1 MNGQPKQSGFTLI
14 EIMIAVA
21 IFTLIG
27 IASTGVMTAVI
38 DSDELSES
46 RFEKLQTL
54 QRAMLTIERDML
66 QAVPRSVRIEGEE
79 NNIVM
84 RGEKNLLESEADG
97 LSFVRGGWQNPQLML
112 HRSTLQSVGYRLQEG
127 KLERLFG
134 NYVDNVVGFEPK
146 VRVLLTDIEDFKVL
160 FLLNGGKD
168 SEDMES
174 WDESYAQNSLPVAV
188 MITITSKEFGP
199 VTRKFMMGTLDS

>member
-1 MNGQPKQSGFTLI
+1 MIRNKQQGFTLI

-27 IASTGVMTAVI
+27 IASTSVMTAVI
-38 DSDELSES
+38 DSDELSEN

-66 QAVPRSVRIEGEE
+66 QAVPRAVRIDGQE
-79 NNIVM
+79 NTQVM

-97 LSFVRGGWQNPQLML
+97 IAFVRTGWQNPQLML
-112 HRSTLQSVGYRLQEG
+112 QRSTLQSVAYRLQEG

-146 VRVLLTDIEDFKVL
+146 VRVLLNNVEDFEIQ
-160 FLLNGGKD
+160 FLLNAGEDAGD
-168 SEDMES
+168 SES
-174 WDESYAQNSLPVAV
+174 WDDNFAQDTLPVA
-188 MITITSKEFGP
+188 IKLTITSQEFG
-199 VTRKFMMGTLDS
+199 VIQRQFLMSSADS

>member
-1 MNGQPKQSGFTLI
+1 MIRNKQQGFTLI

-27 IASTGVMTAVI
+27 IASTSVMTAVI
-38 DSDELSES
+38 DSDELSEN

-66 QAVPRSVRIEGEE
+66 QAVPRAVRIDGQE
-79 NNIVM
+79 NTQVM

-97 LSFVRGGWQNPQLML
+97 IAFVRTGWQNPQLML
-112 HRSTLQSVGYRLQEG
+112 QRSTLQSVAYRLQEG

-146 VRVLLTDIEDFKVL
+146 VRVLLNNVEDFEIQ
-160 FLLNGGKD
+160 FLLNAGEDASD
-168 SEDMES
+168 SES
-174 WDESYAQNSLPVAV
+174 WDDNFAQDTLPVA
-188 MITITSKEFGP
+188 IKLTITSQEFG
-199 VTRKFMMGTLDS
+199 VIQRQFLMSSADS